1 MKRFSPKPVDKR
13 AFSCPQCSKQ
23 RLIRPIGHVVSN
35 ETQEFKKRDG
45 SSVALMVDICDPCIA
60 KNYRDY
66 FEPTRT
72 DIRKVLKAMN
82 DESQTPSD
90 VSLEE
95 LL

>member
-1 MKRFSPKPVDKR
+1 MKRSSQKPVDKR
-13 AFSCPQCSKQ
+13 LYSCPQCDKQ
-23 RLIRPIGHVVSN
+23 RLLRPLGHVIST

-45 SSVALMVDICDPCIA
+45 SSIALMVDICDPCIA

-72 DIRKVLKAMN
+72 DVRKILKAMN
-82 DESQTPSD
+82 DDAQASPD
-90 VSLEE
+90 VSLED